1 MTPIENN
8 IQSSRSI
15 STAAGIPTQDL
26 KCKRFGGKLSF
37 FCEQTEMLAC
47 KECQLADKDKGYTY
61 RPTHEVAPD
70 VKASLSQA
78 ASDVRLKRN
87 VLGKGHQKYGLIIN
101 LFSPTSLSHFF
112 SFADENR
119 SMLGTKLSEVN
130 IKEKSLMTQLQDL
143 KSYLITKLDARFR
156 ELQTEV
162 TKIVRAKRKIIE
174 GRKSTLDRMYLQSD
188 YALAFMDYA
197 NQFSENDD
205 KAILGI
211 FLKKYFKC
219 HNIIFISIS

>member
-1 MTPIENN
+1 
-8 IQSSRSI
+8 
-15 STAAGIPTQDL
+15 
-26 KCKRFGGKLSF
+26 
-37 FCEQTEMLAC
+37 
-47 KECQLADKDKGYTY
+47 
-61 RPTHEVAPD
+61 
-70 VKASLSQA
+70 
-78 ASDVRLKRN
+78 
-87 VLGKGHQKYGLIIN
+87 
-101 LFSPTSLSHFF
+101 
-112 SFADENR
+112 
-119 SMLGTKLSEVN
+119 MLGTKLSEVN

-219 HNIIFISIS
+219 QNIISFFNFMNFF

>member
-1 MTPIENN
+1 MIFL
-8 IQSSRSI
+8 SVFHI
-15 STAAGIPTQDL
+15 S
-26 KCKRFGGKLSF
+26 SF
-37 FCEQTEMLAC
+37 FL
-47 KECQLADKDKGYTY
+47 
-61 RPTHEVAPD
+61 
-70 VKASLSQA
+70 
-78 ASDVRLKRN
+78 
-87 VLGKGHQKYGLIIN
+87 
-101 LFSPTSLSHFF
+101 
-112 SFADENR
+112 ADENR

-205 KAILGI
+205 KAILGNLNI
-211 FLKKYFKC
+211 FLGRIMCK
-219 HNIIFISIS
+219 

>member
-1 MTPIENN
+1 
-8 IQSSRSI
+8 
-15 STAAGIPTQDL
+15 
-26 KCKRFGGKLSF
+26 
-37 FCEQTEMLAC
+37 
-47 KECQLADKDKGYTY
+47 
-61 RPTHEVAPD
+61 
-70 VKASLSQA
+70 
-78 ASDVRLKRN
+78 
-87 VLGKGHQKYGLIIN
+87 
-101 LFSPTSLSHFF
+101 
-112 SFADENR
+112 
-119 SMLGTKLSEVN
+119 MLGTKLSEVN

-211 FLKKYFKC
+211 FFKKVFQVSKYHFFFQFHDFFLK
-219 HNIIFISIS
+219 SILYV